1 MNTKKI
7 RVMLADD
14 DELVRLSLKMIIEA
28 DDQLQIVAQAA
39 DGQQVLEQYDTVKPD
54 VLLMDI
60 RMQPVDGLQ
69 AGEQLLHSHPEARL
83 LYLTTFSD
91 DTYIIRA
98 LRIGARGYILKQ
110 DYNSIVPS
118 IKAICQN
125 QSVFGD
131 TIVERLPVLLIAENS
146 AQKKQ
151 GEPSVPEAVRP
162 FSKGEDKGSTIAA
175 ANTNG
180 KVPLTKSCRP
190 LHSAMRSKLLQ
201 HQLTDR
207 EIDVIEY
214 VAQGLNNKEIS
225 AAIHLGEGTVRN
237 HLSVI
242 LDKLGLRDRTQLAI
256 FYFRQLDEAP
266 Q

>member
-1 MNTKKI
+1 MKEEKI

-28 DDQLQIVAQAA
+28 DEQLQIVAQAA
-39 DGQQVLEQYDTVKPD
+39 DGQQVLDQYDTVHPD

-69 AGEQLLHSHPEARL
+69 AGEELLRDHPEARL

-98 LRIGARGYILKQ
+98 LRMGARGYILKQ
-110 DYNSIVPS
+110 DYNCIVPA
-118 IKAICQN
+118 IKAVCRN

-131 TIVERLPVLLIAENS
+131 TIVERMPALLTAEKSDDQNQCADS
-146 AQKKQ
+146 AANRLGHSDERTGIKL
-151 GEPSVPEAVRP
+151 
-162 FSKGEDKGSTIAA
+162 AA
-175 ANTNG
+175 AQTGDNAATPGNQPQSIHASMRN
-180 KVPLTKSCRP
+180 KLRNHLLTE
-190 LHSAMRSKLLQ
+190 
-201 HQLTDR
+201 R
-207 EIDVIEY
+207 EIEVIEY
-214 VAQGLNNKEIS
+214 IAQGMSNREI
-225 AAIHLGEGTVRN
+225 AVAIHLGEGTVRN

-256 FYFRQLDEAP
+256 FYLRQLGECP
-266 Q
+266 K